1 MLIFGKSSGAK
12 APSGPQP
19 AGWLDV
25 LARHVLGLASVGW
38 IHRSLAW
45 TLVALIA
52 LYLAGVSGRCCFRE
66 LAAQGKPAAMISGR
80 RRPQEPG
87 DVD

>member
-1 MLIFGKSSGAK
+1 M
-12 APSGPQP
+12 
-19 AGWLDV
+19 
-25 LARHVLGLASVGW
+25 
-38 IHRSLAW
+38 AW